1 MCTPVSSN
9 RLLSNAG
16 KIILGFF
23 LVATAGWCQAE
34 ARLKVY
40 VVEVFNSDL
49 KRKITMIIILGI
61 GIPLI
66 FVFLPI
72 CKNLGKLAKFA
83 ILLVGIP
90 ATAFA
95 LSLLQVITQSPE
107 ERAASNA
114 AFAANKMAQIEI
126 DCGVTK
132 EQTEAWFATH
142 KTGWAE
148 HVEAG
153 LKCVRDHK

>member
-1 MCTPVSSN
+1 
-9 RLLSNAG
+9 
-16 KIILGFF
+16 
-23 LVATAGWCQAE
+23 
-34 ARLKVY
+34 
-40 VVEVFNSDL
+40 
-49 KRKITMIIILGI
+49 MIIFLGI

-83 ILLVGIP
+83 IVLVGIP
-90 ATAFA
+90 VTAFA
-95 LSLLQVITQSPE
+95 VSLLQVMIQSPE
-107 ERAASNA
+107 QRAVSNA
-114 AFAANKMAQIEI
+114 ALAADKKAQIEI

-153 LKCVRDHK
+153 LKCIHDHK